1 MSQAMKAAL
10 LAYFR
15 GLIAAVAA
23 VALTAIATPDFNF
36 DAKVIVPILLGAG
49 LKWTVDYFRTGNTDF
64 GLGSDP
70 VAEGPE

>member
-1 MSQAMKAAL
+1 MSPEFKAAL
-10 LAYFR
+10 FAYLR

-23 VALTAIATPDFNF
+23 VALATLSQPDFKF
-36 DAKVIVPILLGAG
+36 DAKVIIPILLGAG

-64 GLGSDP
+64 GLGSNP